1 MEQQKSSKQAGSAFS
16 PAKQRSGDKWKL
28 IFKETRECEGLFQ
41 EIDALESEKEH
52 LFYKMKDEPLHVSAP
67 YQDMSSCI

>member
-1 MEQQKSSKQAGSAFS
+1 MEQQKSSKQAGNAFS
-16 PAKQRSGDKWKL
+16 PATQRSGDKWKL

-52 LFYKMKDEPLHVSAP
+52 LFYIDEG
-67 YQDMSSCI
+67 